1 MSNCGSRPKGSDVPR
16 PGLFRAGE
24 RPEDSPVRESMRVP
38 VIVVAA
44 ALIGVVPVA
53 SADDGSNATGA
64 GDDRALRAVV
74 QSHGMPDSRAGGA
87 ERQSGQDAGRAD
99 RRGGAA
105 LAPTAWLDAAKSI
118 VKGSPADNPQLPEPV
133 RRALTARGCVIPQ
146 PDFFFDGTV
155 NVISG
160 NFAGNPAP
168 DHAVLCSVGGVSHI
182 HIVWGG
188 PNGCEPEIE
197 ARDDSYALQTV
208 EPERIGYS
216 RLIAATVSPYP
227 GEGHGA
233 PSEQT
238 GASEMVHGIED
249 IFIEKA
255 STRFYCVQGQWREL
269 PGAD

>member
-1 MSNCGSRPKGSDVPR
+1 MCGSM
-16 PGLFRAGE
+16 RA
-24 RPEDSPVRESMRVP
+24 P
-38 VIVVAA
+38 VIALAA

-53 SADDGSNATGA
+53 SAGDRSNAT
-64 GDDRALRAVV
+64 DDRALRAGV

-105 LAPTAWLDAAKSI
+105 LAPTVWLDAAKRI
-118 VKGSPADNPQLPEPV
+118 VKISPADIPQLPEPV

-146 PDFFFDGTV
+146 PDFFFDDTV

-182 HIVWGG
+182 HVVWGG
-188 PNGCEPEIE
+188 PNGCEPEFE

-208 EPERIGYS
+208 EPGRIGYS

-233 PSEQT
+233 SPEQA